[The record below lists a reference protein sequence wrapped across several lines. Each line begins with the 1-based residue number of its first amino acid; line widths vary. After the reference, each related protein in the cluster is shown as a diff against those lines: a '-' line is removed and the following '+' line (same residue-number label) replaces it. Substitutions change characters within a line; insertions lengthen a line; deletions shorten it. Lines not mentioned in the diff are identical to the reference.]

1 MDLEFTVPW
10 CDRQFADTQRPR
22 DLPATPSASTGTAE
36 RPAAWG
42 HPEGA
47 AAAAA
52 AAGPGAANAVA
63 AVSSLPAVTAEG
75 LGAAAEAAGG
85 APDPVQSQGHFQVSA
100 LLKVVSRNVC
110 EHTQDFNKMDGFQN
124 TRFDNH

>member
-1 MDLEFTVPW
+1 MHKVA
-10 CDRQFADTQRPR
+10 ADTQNALKTAVEVSVAAA
-22 DLPATPSASTGTAE
+22 LPVDTAAC
-36 RPAAWG
+36 R

-52 AAGPGAANAVA
+52 AAGPGAANAAA

-85 APDPVQSQGHFQVSA
+85 APDPVRSQGHFQVSA
-100 LLKVVSRNVC
+100 LLLVC
-110 EHTQDFNKMDGFQN
+110 GY
-124 TRFDNH
+124 